1 MSQVTGAIT
10 LANGAATP
18 VNKTFSPEAVA
29 PELSTFTERSAASS
43 NGFLRLSVSYS
54 AASPKRATNR
64 VAVNLA
70 MPIVE
75 TVSGINQVTRTLRFD
90 GTFIVPDSALA
101 TERAD
106 LHAYVVN
113 ALQNA
118 LLKGVV
124 KDLDPLY

>member
-18 VNKTFSPEAVA
+18 ANKAFSPEAVA

-43 NGFLRLSVSYS
+43 NGFIRLSLGYS
-54 AASPKRATNR
+54 PASAKRATNR
-64 VAVNLA
+64 IAVSLA
-70 MPIVE
+70 FPIVE
-75 TVSGINQVTRTLRFD
+75 VVSGTNQVTRTLRFD
-90 GTFIVPDSALA
+90 GTFIIPDSSLA

-106 LHAYVVN
+106 LHAFVAN

-118 LLKGVV
+118 LVKGVIR
-124 KDLDPLY
+124 DLDPLY